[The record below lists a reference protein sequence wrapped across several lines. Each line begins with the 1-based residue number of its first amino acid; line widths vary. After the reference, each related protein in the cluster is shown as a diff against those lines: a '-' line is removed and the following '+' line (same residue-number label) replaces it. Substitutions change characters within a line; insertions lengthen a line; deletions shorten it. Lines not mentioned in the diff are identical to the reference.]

1 MVNGGFG
8 GPAGRGAQSSARA
21 LSASPIL
28 PTFSFAAL
36 GTVTVLVVAMIG
48 MSPLGSLVG
57 PSARDGGWA
66 VTTPRMSVSLVPPFV
81 HRSAPPKDL
90 ETDAGGPPTVSAA
103 VAEANVPAGP
113 VATVAVATKIT
124 SPTKVA

>member
-1 MVNGGFG
+1 
-8 GPAGRGAQSSARA
+8 
-21 LSASPIL
+21 
-28 PTFSFAAL
+28 
-36 GTVTVLVVAMIG
+36 

-90 ETDAGGPPTVSAA
+90 ETDTGGPPTVSTP

-124 SPTKVA
+124 SPTKVTVAVAVAVTVAVAPPPAAGSGELEGSDQPAIEVG